1 MEAQVEKIDGTKVT
15 IRLGNGETR
24 VVDKKEMPRCLKA
37 DEILT
42 FEEGRYFRAPSSK
55 AKKSC

>member
-1 MEAQVEKIDGTKVT
+1 MEAKVEKIEGTKVT

-37 DEILT
+37 DEILI
-42 FEEGRYFRAPSSK
+42 FEDGRYLRAPSSK